1 MHNSEYQIVW
11 FNAREAD
18 TARKFLTARSS
29 GEDRSPASKTLGRTE
44 HLPTYVTVRCS
55 KTSNEGLGFP
65 SSMEEIQAFFDVLDE
80 MSTLVVI
87 CETI

>member
-1 MHNSEYQIVW
+1 MHNPEYQIVW
-11 FNAREAD
+11 FNERGRHGTEVPHGAFERRGSKPGFENARA
-18 TARKFLTARSS
+18 
-29 GEDRSPASKTLGRTE
+29 TE

-65 SSMEEIQAFFDVLDE
+65 SSTEEIQAFFDVLDG